1 MTGSERNGS
10 GAAGAAVLPAPGA
23 EPAEMPGAEPA
34 EMPGAEPAEML
45 DAPVEGA
52 EAPAPAGEDESPPAP
67 GAPGGG
73 SADTPG
79 APVESAEAA
88 APAGGDE
95 PLPEPVPG
103 EEAAPLPDSLLAAV
117 EALLF
122 SHGEPVARGK
132 LALALD
138 EPPERIDAA
147 LAALEARWSAPASGL
162 RLARVAGGVQLTTRA
177 ELREVIERLLA
188 PKRDDALSESALD
201 ALSVIAYRQ
210 PITLPEL
217 NELRG
222 VNSQSVVST
231 LLRRRLVRARGRKP
245 VVGRPLLYGTTPEF
259 LERFGLEGLDDLPEL
274 RELADPTAPPARSA
288 SGSAGNAEGPGEA
301 GSGPGEA
308 GSDPGAAGSDADA
321 AGSDPDAAGSDTD
334 AIGSPADAAGS
345 DADAAGSPAD
355 TAGSTA
361 DAAGSDTGS
370 DTDAAPL
377 AEPESAEPA

>member
-10 GAAGAAVLPAPGA
+10 GTAGAAVLPAPGA

-34 EMPGAEPAEML
+34 EIL

-52 EAPAPAGEDESPPAP
+52 EAPAPTGGDESPPAP
-67 GAPGGG
+67 GAPGGD
-73 SADTPG
+73 SAETPG

-95 PLPEPVPG
+95 PPPEPVPE
-103 EEAAPLPDSLLAAV
+103 EEAAPIPDSLLASV

-122 SHGEPVARGK
+122 SHGEPVARQK

-288 SGSAGNAEGPGEA
+288 SGAAGNAEGPGEA
-301 GSGPGEA
+301 GSDPDAA
-308 GSDPGAAGSDADA
+308 GSDADATGSGADTAGSDTDAIGSDADA
-321 AGSDPDAAGSDTD
+321 AGSTADT
-334 AIGSPADAAGS
+334 AGSPADAAGS
-345 DADAAGSPAD
+345 DA
-355 TAGSTA
+355 
-361 DAAGSDTGS
+361 GS
-370 DTDAAPL
+370 DTDTAPP

>member
-10 GAAGAAVLPAPGA
+10 GTAGAAVLPTPGA
-23 EPAEMPGAEPA
+23 EPAESPV
-34 EMPGAEPAEML
+34 
-45 DAPVEGA
+45 APVEGA
-52 EAPAPAGEDESPPAP
+52 EAPAPTGGDESPPAL

-79 APVESAEAA
+79 APVESAEAP

-95 PLPEPVPG
+95 PLPEPVPV
-103 EEAAPLPDSLLAAV
+103 EEAAPIPDSLLAAV

-122 SHGEPVARGK
+122 SHGEPVARQK

-138 EPPERIDAA
+138 EPPERIEAA
-147 LAALEARWSAPASGL
+147 LAALETRWSAPASGL

-231 LLRRRLVRARGRKP
+231 LLRRRLVRSRGRKP

-274 RELADPTAPPARSA
+274 RELADPAAPPAEPA
-288 SGSAGNAEGPGEA
+288 SGSAGNTEGPGAA
-301 GSGPGEA
+301 GSDPDAA
-308 GSDPGAAGSDADA
+308 GSDPGAAGSDAEA
-321 AGSDPDAAGSDTD
+321 AGSD
-334 AIGSPADAAGS
+334 ADAAGS
-345 DADAAGSPAD
+345 DADAAGSD
-355 TAGSTA
+355 A
-361 DAAGSDTGS
+361 DAAGSDAGAGA
-370 DTDAAPL
+370 DADAAPL
-377 AEPESAEPA
+377 AESESAEPA

>member
-34 EMPGAEPAEML
+34 EMPGAEPAEMPGAEPAEVL
-45 DAPVEGA
+45 VAPVEGA
-52 EAPAPAGEDESPPAP
+52 EAPAPAGGDESPPAP

-79 APVESAEAA
+79 APVGSAEAP

-95 PLPEPVPG
+95 PLPEPVPE
-103 EEAAPLPDSLLAAV
+103 EEAAPIPDSLLAAV

-122 SHGEPVARGK
+122 SHGEPVARQK
-132 LALALD
+132 LTLALD
-138 EPPERIDAA
+138 EPPERIEAA
-147 LAALEARWSAPASGL
+147 LAALETRWSAPASGL

-231 LLRRRLVRARGRKP
+231 LLRRRLVRSRGRKP

-274 RELADPTAPPARSA
+274 RELADPAAPPSQSA
-288 SGSAGNAEGPGEA
+288 SGSAGNTEDPGA
-301 GSGPGEA
+301 A
-308 GSDPGAAGSDADA
+308 GSDPGAAGL
-321 AGSDPDAAGSDTD
+321 DPDAAGS
-334 AIGSPADAAGS
+334 AADAAGS
-345 DADAAGSPAD
+345 DADAAGSD
-355 TAGSTA
+355 AGA
-361 DAAGSDTGS
+361 
-370 DTDAAPL
+370 DTDAAPP

>member
-10 GAAGAAVLPAPGA
+10 GTAGAAVLPA
-23 EPAEMPGAEPA
+23 PGAEPA

-52 EAPAPAGEDESPPAP
+52 EAPAPAGGDESPPAP

-73 SADTPG
+73 SAETPG
-79 APVESAEAA
+79 APVGNAEAA

-103 EEAAPLPDSLLAAV
+103 EEAAPIPDSLLAGV

-138 EPPERIDAA
+138 EPPERIEAA

-231 LLRRRLVRARGRKP
+231 LLRRRLVRASGRKP